1 MRLLSIIKVIVVMID
16 ARSEWNVK
24 DGQTKFYEYYLK
36 MSEPEYQDAAQHF
49 IKRKFSKDK
58 LMEILMI
65 ILLINLLKRLK
76 FILKQI
82 N

>member
-36 MSEPEYQDAAQHF
+36 RVKPEYQDAAQHLLKESF
-49 IKRKFSKDK
+49 KRQADGNFDD
-58 LMEILMI
+58 

>member
-1 MRLLSIIKVIVVMID
+1 MID

-36 MSEPEYQDAAQHF
+36 RVKPEYQDAAQHF
-49 IKRKFSKDK
+49 VKRKVSKDK

>member
-36 MSEPEYQDAAQHF
+36 RVKPEYQDAF
-49 IKRKFSKDK
+49 IKRKF
-58 LMEILMI
+58 
-65 ILLINLLKRLK
+65 
-76 FILKQI
+76 
-82 N
+82 

>member
-36 MSEPEYQDAAQHF
+36 RVKPEYQDAAQRF
-49 IKRKFSKDK
+49 IKRKFQKTS
-58 LMEILMI
+58 
-65 ILLINLLKRLK
+65 
-76 FILKQI
+76 
-82 N
+82 

>member
-36 MSEPEYQDAAQHF
+36 RVKPEYQDAAQHLL
-49 IKRKFSKDK
+49 KEVSKDK

>member
-36 MSEPEYQDAAQHF
+36 
-49 IKRKFSKDK
+49 RKTDK
-58 LMEILMI
+58 LTEVLEII
-65 ILLINLLKRLK
+65 EHFCTGHFN
-76 FILKQI
+76 